1 MGGELHFPVQNGR
14 PRWISS
20 TGAVVVFGK
29 RTRKPN
35 SVYAVI
41 PLGGALP
48 LALISD
54 LPGGFGHCME
64 QPCGAGPAPG
74 TGLAPWPL
82 LPSLFGLAPCGVYPA
97 TAITGCAVRSYRT
110 ISPLPLRGAALWT
123 SPSGV
128 PGCPPKG
135 GVAEAVCFLWHWPS
149 TGLNA
154 RVPDV
159 IRHTAL
165 RSSDFPLP
173 AILAC
178 AKVSGSDRPVLLP
191 VSSLPRVMKPW
202 IGC

>member
-1 MGGELHFPVQNGR
+1 MAQ
-14 PRWISS
+14 
-20 TGAVVVFGK
+20 A
-29 RTRKPN
+29 
-35 SVYAVI
+35 
-41 PLGGALP
+41 ALP
-48 LALISD
+48 HRAD
-54 LPGGFGHCME
+54 AQPEPGSW
-64 QPCGAGPAPG
+64 
-74 TGLAPWPL
+74 LL

-149 TGLNA
+149 TGLDA

-173 AILAC
+173 STPAR
-178 AKVSGSDRPVLLP
+178 AKASGSDRPVLLP
-191 VSSLPRVMKPW
+191 VDSVARIMKPR
-202 IGC
+202 IVRKGLASNLCNSRRLCGNARRFIQHLDHLSSGVHSKSIITIRLHPQRDLKASGEGLLI